1 MNSSQS
7 SLSNNRFILHNP
19 KRMTI
24 KSKHTSQ
31 ALYTPPHKN
40 RWNYNPDSRLSNP
53 DFRSGNPDL
62 RSGNHDLRSGNPDLR
77 SGDTNQTENEIE
89 PKFKRCG
96 IIFIYREEEF
106 DLSKVLVVRGMSSN
120 IWSYPKGKINID
132 EEEEACAI
140 RETLE
145 ETGIVVTLEEIQH
158 VPKVKFGRNTYF
170 IIAVNS
176 LFYNF
181 MINDNNEVDKVE
193 WKTIRELRQLDCNKD
208 IRSVLKYPT
217 REFEFH
223 KHFIKSC

>member
-1 MNSSQS
+1 MNLSQS
-7 SLSNNRFILHNP
+7 SFSNNRFILHNP

-24 KSKHTSQ
+24 KSKHTSH

-40 RWNYNPDSRLSNP
+40 RWNYNPEFRTDNP
-53 DFRSGNPDL
+53 DIKLDNITKDSSGNPDVISDNLSL
-62 RSGNHDLRSGNPDLR
+62 R
-77 SGDTNQTENEIE
+77 ENETE
-89 PKFKRCG
+89 QKFKRCG
-96 IIFIYREEEF
+96 IIFIYREDQF
-106 DLSKVLVVRGMSSN
+106 DKSKVLVVRGMSSN

-170 IIAVNS
+170 IITVNS

>member
-53 DFRSGNPDL
+53 DFRSGDIKTSDITKECL
-62 RSGNHDLRSGNPDLR
+62 GEH
-77 SGDTNQTENEIE
+77 EIE